1 MVLERQV
8 TKDIDIINL
17 CTLDNLDLRFWKKQN
32 IKEFNRS
39 LELEKK
45 NVIGSILEIPRYAAF
60 VKSYEKVFNKKQ
72 SEFNHLEK
80 DQIERAYHERV
91 GEIYK

>member
-1 MVLERQV
+1 MLLEKQI
-8 TKDIDIINL
+8 TKDSDIVNL

-39 LELEKK
+39 LEEEKK
-45 NVIGSILEIPRYAAF
+45 TTIKSIYELPRYAAF
-60 VKSYEKVFNKKQ
+60 VKSYEKIFNKKQ

-80 DQIERAYHERV
+80 DQIEREYHKSV
-91 GEIYK
+91 GENYR

>member
-1 MVLERQV
+1 MVLEKQITSDANIV
-8 TKDIDIINL
+8 NL
-17 CTLDNLDLRFWKKQN
+17 CTIDNLDLRFWKKQN
-32 IKEFNRS
+32 IKEFKRR
-39 LELEKK
+39 LEVEKK
-45 NVIGSILEIPRYAAF
+45 NVIGSILELPRYAAY
-60 VKSYEKVFNKKQ
+60 VKTYEKIFNKKQ